1 MKNIE
6 KVIDKLIDKVLN
18 EELSRKITSATE
30 KVLSEKKDEK
40 WIQDIDMKEGAF
52 TKYCGG
58 KVSCECVAKAK
69 KEGGKAAKMANLYL
83 NMNEDKCKSLRETIE
98 EIDEMEDFYKKAK
111 ERKESRMLRGKF
123 DGRDSEVVGVDSD
136 IEKQR
141 MEEEEVTEGN
151 AFSEAR
157 CKAICAG
164 DKSFE
169 VDGKSYE
176 VKDADMTDKKSCGCH
191 SMKESVKKT
200 IKLTEDEL
208 VEMIERIVNEEKVA
222 TQNITNKNLKA
233 SEKENNQALK
243 DTEKKMKEYTKNMGI
258 KYQADSEEFPRGNT
272 MMDIED
278 FGKAKNTDEKKEYM
292 PSEAVEEY
300 IEQIA
305 QSGGME
311 NLDYDQIK
319 PNDEWLEMNIE
330 GSSLTGN
337 SPEYA
342 NAVKTD
348 VNKKVND
355 RRKRNV
361 LAKLKA
367 MSYNK
372 AEQPVYDVA
381 GEKKHTD
388 MMKSL
393 DLESVEE
400 KKKTKINEELS
411 KMKNIIGYNRKTQ

>member
-1 MKNIE
+1 
-6 KVIDKLIDKVLN
+6 
-18 EELSRKITSATE
+18 
-30 KVLSEKKDEK
+30 
-40 WIQDIDMKEGAF
+40 
-52 TKYCGG
+52 
-58 KVSCECVAKAK
+58 
-69 KEGGKAAKMANLYL
+69 
-83 NMNEDKCKSLRETIE
+83 
-98 EIDEMEDFYKKAK
+98 
-111 ERKESRMLRGKF
+111 
-123 DGRDSEVVGVDSD
+123 
-136 IEKQR
+136 
-141 MEEEEVTEGN
+141 
-151 AFSEAR
+151 
-157 CKAICAG
+157 
-164 DKSFE
+164 
-169 VDGKSYE
+169 
-176 VKDADMTDKKSCGCH
+176 
-191 SMKESVKKT
+191 
-200 IKLTEDEL
+200 
-208 VEMIERIVNEEKVA
+208 
-222 TQNITNKNLKA
+222 
-233 SEKENNQALK
+233 
-243 DTEKKMKEYTKNMGI
+243 
-258 KYQADSEEFPRGNT
+258 
-272 MMDIED
+272 
-278 FGKAKNTDEKKEYM
+278 
-292 PSEAVEEY
+292 
-300 IEQIA
+300 
-305 QSGGME
+305 ME